1 MAANLKKKLRYLFLL
16 AFRLCS
22 EEAKSSFGDDRMLV
36 EKFVDS
42 PRHIEIQVSLF
53 SESTTI
59 LLIINYVPNRSD
71 MYRVAT
77 PVFFGCQNTYC
88 NVFTLN
94 CCKKYCFSIL
104 ILYSSIVH
112 HFLHPLQLD
121 RTPMTIKPLLAFGP

>member
-1 MAANLKKKLRYLFLL
+1 MLRHCNVNSTSPLYFILLIRSFQGFLYTGTLYSPFTLFYLRWPLKSKNNPKHKNDPFLL

-59 LLIINYVPNRSD
+59 LLMINYVPNRWI
-71 MYRVAT
+71 RT
-77 PVFFGCQNTYC
+77 PVFL
-88 NVFTLN
+88 VA
-94 CCKKYCFSIL
+94 KKRYI
-104 ILYSSIVH
+104 
-112 HFLHPLQLD
+112 
-121 RTPMTIKPLLAFGP
+121 